1 MRNILKILLFYL
13 FSIGFFLLKFDW
25 VTCVIECACKNDV
38 FPKYYAFPF
47 IYKSNGIGNSM
58 SETFYGSGILLNGL
72 IIMVLLL
79 IFDFYLNRLLTNQK
93 FILKVYSFLQIVLLL
108 LSIYSYYI
116 SYTFVSDDRFEW
128 KSDFKEQKKNY
139 NAECEK
145 YFKGIVLQ

>member
-25 VTCVIECACKNDV
+25 VTLVIECTCKGDV
-38 FPKYYAFPF
+38 FPKYYTFPF

-58 SETFYGSGILLNGL
+58 SETFYVFGILLNGL
-72 IIMVLLL
+72 VITILLL
-79 IFDFYLNRLLTNQK
+79 IFDFYLIKLLKNQK
-93 FILKVYSFLQIVLLL
+93 FVLKAYFFLQIVLLL

-139 NAECEK
+139 NAECKK